1 MENVLVIIGLVLL
14 MIALNCVMNVICFLI
29 GAKIAQN
36 VHKGEEIKLPS
47 INPIEKIKDIR
58 EQREANK
65 EQERVNIMLENINN
79 YRGDSTGQKDI
90 PS

>member
-1 MENVLVIIGLVLL
+1 MIFGLCVLGIVFISTCNI
-14 MIALNCVMNVICFLI
+14 ICFLI
-29 GAKIAQN
+29 GARTFQN
-36 VHKGEEIKLPS
+36 VQKGEEIKLPN
-47 INPIEKIKDIR
+47 INPIEKIKERR

-65 EQERVNIMLENINN
+65 EQERFSIMLDNINN